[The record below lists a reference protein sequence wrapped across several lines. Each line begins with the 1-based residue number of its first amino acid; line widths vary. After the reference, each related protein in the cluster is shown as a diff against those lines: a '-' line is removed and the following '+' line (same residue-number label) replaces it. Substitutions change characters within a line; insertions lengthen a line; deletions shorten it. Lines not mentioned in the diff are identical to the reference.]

1 MHKTPGTYYTY
12 LISFSFN
19 ESGKAVIPTLIQPYL
34 DDLQHRLG
42 VCYLFTINDVA
53 KSSYVRLKYENNK
66 LVKHT
71 LLCKTDIGKGRGFK
85 RSFFIC
91 NDLYKRVEKVLALQT
106 IINTVTQTPRL
117 QKVIIYITQMRSVI
131 HDT

>member
-1 MHKTPGTYYTY
+1 MKVVKLSYIG
-12 LISFSFN
+12 
-19 ESGKAVIPTLIQPYL
+19 TLIQPYL

-91 NDLYKRVEKVLALQT
+91 NDLYKRVEKVLPIGIADNNQYSH
-106 IINTVTQTPRL
+106 PRRPDCK
-117 QKVIIYITQMRSVI
+117 KVIIYITQMRSVI
-131 HDT
+131 H

>member
-1 MHKTPGTYYTY
+1 MKVVKLSYIG
-12 LISFSFN
+12 
-19 ESGKAVIPTLIQPYL
+19 TLIQPYL

-106 IINTVTQTPRL
+106 IINTVTPDAQPDCK
-117 QKVIIYITQMRSVI
+117 KVIIYITQMRSVI
-131 HDT
+131 H

>member
-1 MHKTPGTYYTY
+1 MKVVKLSYIG
-12 LISFSFN
+12 
-19 ESGKAVIPTLIQPYL
+19 TLIQPYL

-91 NDLYKRVEKVLALQT
+91 NDLYYGLRRNGIADNNQYSH
-106 IINTVTQTPRL
+106 PRRPDCK
-117 QKVIIYITQMRSVI
+117 KVIIYITQMRSVI
-131 HDT
+131 H